1 MYIQITT
8 RCNMFC
14 EHCCMDA
21 TAAGED
27 MNIETFK
34 KALVYD
40 EYVAIG
46 GGEPTLHPKFW
57 EFIGLALGFGEHV
70 WLATNGSQ
78 TQTSLALARMAKRGV
93 IGCALSQDAYH
104 DVIDYEVV
112 QAFTKDKDK
121 SYTRNWDN
129 SISNDNRE
137 IRDVTAKEIN
147 GGRCDFGREDDCV
160 CPGLI
165 CEPNGNIRACGC
177 DDSPNLGDINT
188 DNINLDDWDIMDCY
202 KNQSITILETL
213 NI

>member
-21 TAAGED
+21 DASGED

-40 EYVAIG
+40 EYITIG
-46 GGEPTLHPKFW
+46 GGEPTLHPQFW
-57 EFIGLALGFGEHV
+57 EFIGLALGFGEYV

-78 TQTSLALARMAKRGV
+78 TQTALALARMAKRGV

-104 DVIDYEVV
+104 DAIDYDVV
-112 QAFTKDKDK
+112 KAFT
-121 SYTRNWDN
+121 RNN
-129 SISNDNRE
+129 KNTIRSIGDNDNRE

-147 GGRCDFGREDDCV
+147 AGRCDFGREDVCV
-160 CPGLI
+160 CPGLT
-165 CEPNGNIRACGC
+165 CEPDGAIRACGC
-177 DDSPNLGDINT
+177 DNSPSFG
-188 DNINLDDWDIMDCY
+188 NINAEFTIPSEWDIMDCY
-202 KNQSITILETL
+202 KNQSIIIEETL
-213 NI
+213 PI